1 MLKKGLCFMF
11 GTLLLATSLPVFV
24 FMLMIMII
32 FNFMKGV

>member
-1 MLKKGLCFMF
+1 MLKRVLWFMF
-11 GTLLLATSLPVFV
+11 GTLLLALSVFV

>member
-11 GTLLLATSLPVFV
+11 GTLLLATSLSVFV
-24 FMLMIMII
+24 FMLMIMIF

>member
-1 MLKKGLCFMF
+1 MLKKGVCFMF
-11 GTLLLATSLPVFV
+11 GTLLLATSLSVFV

>member
-1 MLKKGLCFMF
+1 MLKRVLWFMF
-11 GTLLLATSLPVFV
+11 GTLLLATSLSVFV

>member
-11 GTLLLATSLPVFV
+11 GTLLLATSLSVFV
-24 FMLMIMII
+24 FMLMIVII

>member
-1 MLKKGLCFMF
+1 MLKKGLWFMF
-11 GTLLLATSLPVFV
+11 GTLLLATSLSVFV

>member
-11 GTLLLATSLPVFV
+11 GTLLLATSLSVFV

-32 FNFMKGV
+32 YRFVKGV